1 MEHQDKK
8 LEIWREAIPRMNE
21 EDLEFILD
29 FPECFEPKVLRM
41 VKKRYEKITKPEN
54 GEEEYEEVEETL
66 KDAVLR
72 ILREMDCSYDFD
84 EDGDILLDRFF
95 FAHQFVEYKMQQLYE
110 EDHPNERVN

>member
-8 LEIWREAIPRMNE
+8 LEIWKEAIPRMNE

-66 KDAVLR
+66 KDARKRLR
-72 ILREMDCSYDFD
+72 TLCLGSCERWIAPMILMRMETF
-84 EDGDILLDRFF
+84 ILNT
-95 FAHQFVEYKMQQLYE
+95 KMKISIL
-110 EDHPNERVN
+110 

>member
-41 VKKRYEKITKPEN
+41 VKRRYDKITKPED
-54 GEEEYEEVEETL
+54 GEEEYEKVEETL

-84 EDGDILLDRFF
+84 EDGDIHFEYQDGRYLYQLLNLQR
-95 FAHQFVEYKMQQLYE
+95 HQ
-110 EDHPNERVN
+110 

>member
-41 VKKRYEKITKPEN
+41 VKRRYIAPMILMRMETFILNTKMKI
-54 GEEEYEEVEETL
+54 
-66 KDAVLR
+66 
-72 ILREMDCSYDFD
+72 S
-84 EDGDILLDRFF
+84 ILLLTIIINSSKYGI
-95 FAHQFVEYKMQQLYE
+95 VGGSGLT
-110 EDHPNERVN
+110 

>member
-8 LEIWREAIPRMNE
+8 LEIWREAIPRMNEEDLEFILMNE

-84 EDGDILLDRFF
+84 EDGDIYFEYQDGRYLYQLLNLQR
-95 FAHQFVEYKMQQLYE
+95 HQ
-110 EDHPNERVN
+110 